1 MDDAQDGIAVR
12 DGVHDHPDRDEVID
26 LVEGLLLQDHLPVN
40 GIEVL
45 AAAVDIVMDM
55 LLVQALGKLG
65 DDQANAFLPL
75 LALHADEMDDAVVA
89 FGIDILEGQVLQL
102 LLEGI
107 DTEAVRQGR
116 IDIQRFPGDGN
127 AAVLRLEAEG
137 PHIVQT
143 VGQFDQNDPDIPGHG
158 EDHLPEGFR
167 LGFLP
172 VGEIQLVQLGDA
184 VHEIGDLLA
193 ELRADRIQGD
203 ALAILDGIVQEARGD
218 RRGIDHEIGEDGGDE
233 PGMAEIRLTGL
244 AELAGVGFV
253 REFPGL
259 LHEKIAVAGVVLLD
273 PVQHLV
279 QGHCLIGC
287 ESHG

>member
-12 DGVHDHPDRDEVID
+12 DRIHDDPDGNQVID
-26 LVEGLLLQDHLPVN
+26 LIKRFLLKDHFPIN
-40 GIEVL
+40 GIEMF
-45 AAAVDIVMDM
+45 AAAVNIIVNM
-55 LLVQALGKLG
+55 LLIQALGKLT
-65 DDQANAFLPL
+65 DNQTDMFLPL
-75 LALHADEMDDAVVA
+75 LSLHTDQMDDPVVA
-89 FGIDILEGQVLQL
+89 FGIDILEGEILQL
-102 LLEGI
+102 LL
-107 DTEAVRQGR
+107 DRVYTEAVGQGS

-158 EDHLPEGFR
+158 EDHLPEGLR